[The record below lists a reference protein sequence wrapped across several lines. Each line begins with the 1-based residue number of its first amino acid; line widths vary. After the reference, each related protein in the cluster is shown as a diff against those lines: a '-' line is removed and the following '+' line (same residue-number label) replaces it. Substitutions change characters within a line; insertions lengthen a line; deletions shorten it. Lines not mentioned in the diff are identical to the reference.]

1 MAFFDFISL
10 KYSELNTQINDFLK
24 DVYSRSSE
32 TFTNASPFGQIL
44 NVLKEF
50 YQSTILY
57 QKNIVR
63 NIDFETATNTKVL
76 RTYSRIAGHNP
87 TRSISATGTLKLSLK
102 AASSLSSDIR
112 GGGIILSDKTVLK
125 NNTNNY
131 KYAIR
136 VGKSSETFRL
146 TTSSDNTF
154 YVNIVQGS
162 YEEQT
167 FTGTGKKNQSFSVKI
182 DNLSDIDNFDVEVLY
197 NNAAI
202 TLKDSMYDMYR
213 LEKSCYV
220 KTGLDGGVDV
230 YFGNGYCG
238 FIPDLGSIITV
249 RYLVTNGTSGNILT
263 ATTDDWKFISE
274 VTDISGN
281 YINMN
286 NLFDVIM
293 SDPIQFSSDGEGAVP
308 LKNTIANVSR
318 NFVLSTPQQYVYHLT
333 RLGFFSKINVY
344 NTLNDFNYT
353 NDNVVYLYLIPN
365 ISNHYTSST
374 NYFNIPLD
382 VYYLDNTE
390 QDKIITYLK
399 KLGNVP
405 NGSEITIV
413 QPIISKYVMNVYV
426 RKLSGY
432 TDDSIKSNIISYVSN
447 YLTTL
452 YRDDRISRSDMISTI
467 KLVDGVDSVNV
478 TFYSEKNET
487 YHKSKPTSTDIY
499 GLDPQLGDIVADK
512 QELAIIRGGWSDRNS
527 TYYNETTETSGLGP
541 INIIFVGI
549 TD

>member
-10 KYSELNTQINDFLK
+10 KYNELNTQINDFLK
-24 DVYSRSSE
+24 DMYSRSSE

-76 RTYSRIAGHNP
+76 RTYSRLSGHNP
-87 TRSISATGTLKLSLK
+87 TRSISATGTIKISLK
-102 AASSLSSDIR
+102 AASSLSSDIK
-112 GGGIILSDKTVLK
+112 GGGIVMSDKTVIK
-125 NNTNNY
+125 NNTNGL

-136 VGKSSETFRL
+136 FGKSSETFRL
-146 TTSSDNTF
+146 TTSSDNIF
-154 YVNIVQGS
+154 YVNVVQGT

-197 NNAAI
+197 NNASI
-202 TLKDSMYDMYR
+202 TIKDSMYDMYR
-213 LEKSCYV
+213 FEKACYV
-220 KTGLDGGVDV
+220 KTGLDGGVDI

-238 FIPDLGSIITV
+238 FVPDNGSIITV
-249 RYLVTNGTSGNILT
+249 RYLVTNGTSGNVLT
-263 ATTDDWKFISE
+263 ATSDDWKFISE
-274 VTDISGN
+274 VNDINGN
-281 YINMN
+281 YINMT
-286 NLFDVIM
+286 NLFDIIM
-293 SDPIQFSSDGEGAVP
+293 SEPIQFSSNGEGVVP

-344 NTLNDFNYT
+344 NTLDDFDYT
-353 NDNVVYLYLIPN
+353 NDNIVYLYLIPN
-365 ISNHYTSST
+365 ISNYYTSST

-382 VYYLDNTE
+382 VYYLDSTE

-399 KLGNVP
+399 KLGNIP
-405 NGSEITIV
+405 NGSEISIIQPTIT
-413 QPIISKYVMNVYV
+413 KYVMFVYV
-426 RKLSGY
+426 RKKSGY
-432 TDDSIKSNIISYVSN
+432 TDDSIKSNIISSVSS
-447 YLTTL
+447 YLTNL
-452 YRDDRISRSDMISTI
+452 YRDDRISRSDMISSINT
-467 KLVDGVDSVNV
+467 VDGVDSVNIKFV
-478 TFYSEKNET
+478 SEKNEI
-487 YHKSKPTSTDIY
+487 YHKEKPNSTDVY
-499 GLDPQLGDIVADK
+499 GLDPQLGDIVVDK
-512 QELAIIRGGWSDRNS
+512 QELALIRGGWSDRNS
-527 TYYNETTETSGLGP
+527 TYYNETTNTSGLGP
-541 INIIFVGI
+541 INIVFVGT